1 MRVSDQTVY
10 RNTLSWVQNDREDLV
25 RAQEQLSTGKQ
36 INRPSDDPVGYA
48 RVLGDREVMSF
59 YQQAASQIERA
70 ISVQTSMDQ
79 ALAQVQQLILKA
91 RDIATQELQ
100 GTEDPMRTQVNLRA
114 LNEIMQGLLDAANT
128 SIAGN
133 YVFAGFKNQAPP
145 FRSTIQPVRAK
156 QGYPQYEGSV
166 EYSGDENPLELEV
179 LPGIYAGISF
189 PGDAV
194 FGGTESQRGVN
205 LFALMQDLMNAI
217 AFPDRRVIGGPGVS
231 NKERIKNA
239 TLYLNTAY
247 NQVATFRAQIG
258 VRGQSLQN
266 AKAWLDE
273 LNLNTNNLRALTE
286 NGDVEVQS
294 PLKLDQSRRAL
305 EATFASLNTVLQ
317 PSVIRLANASS

>member
-1 MRVSDQTVY
+1 MRVADPTVY

-36 INRPSDDPVGYA
+36 LNRPSDDPVGYA
-48 RVLGDREVMSF
+48 RVLGYRESMDF
-59 YQQAASQIERA
+59 YQQAGTQIERA
-70 ISVQTSMDQ
+70 ISLQTAMDQ
-79 ALAQVQQLILKA
+79 SLAQVQQLILKA

-100 GTEDPMRTQVNLRA
+100 GVEDPRRTQVNLRA
-114 LNEIMQGLLDAANT
+114 LDEIMRGLLDAANT
-128 SIAGN
+128 SYAGK
-133 YVFAGFKNQAPP
+133 YVFAGFKNQSPP
-145 FRSTIQPVRAK
+145 FKSTVQPVRTK
-156 QGYPQYEGSV
+156 QGYPQFEGAV
-166 EYSGDENPLELEV
+166 EYAGDGNRMELEV
-179 LPGIYAGISF
+179 LPGIYAEISL
-189 PGDAV
+189 PGSAV
-194 FGGTESQRGVN
+194 FGGAESQKGVN

-217 AFPDRRVIGGPGVS
+217 AYPDRRVIGGPGVS

-247 NQVATFRAQIG
+247 NQVATFRAQMG
-258 VRGQSLQN
+258 VKAQSLQN
-266 AKAWLDE
+266 AKTWLDE

-317 PSVIRLANASS
+317 PSVIKLAQASS